1 MTTLT
6 TITFLT
12 EDRDAVDWDMVK
24 AAAER
29 GARWERGTAKI
40 EVRAPERDGTKHYGL
55 VIADSNDKPYIV
67 IGVLKRPG
75 SDEIEFHS

>member
-1 MTTLT
+1 MT
-6 TITFLT
+6 TITT
-12 EDRDAVDWDMVK
+12 ITIVHDDATVTDWGMVQ

-29 GARWERGTAKI
+29 AQRWEGGEARI
-40 EVRAPERDGTKHYGL
+40 SVYQPERDGTKHYALTIFRESGARE
-55 VIADSNDKPYIV
+55 IA